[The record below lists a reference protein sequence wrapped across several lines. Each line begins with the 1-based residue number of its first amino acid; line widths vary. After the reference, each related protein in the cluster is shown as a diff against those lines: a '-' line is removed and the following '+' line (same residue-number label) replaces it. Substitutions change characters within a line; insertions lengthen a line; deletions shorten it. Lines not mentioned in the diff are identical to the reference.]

1 MTDQTQRLEI
11 ATVKAEIGSNIVYR
25 FANDPVSAEGIPTDS
40 GDIKNLNQL
49 SADITAD
56 GQAAVVSAVAEGIVD
71 LTGAVDD
78 AASSADRSESAASL
92 AAAASNPYPTI
103 AEGLSATSSSGPA
116 NRFFSV
122 PETGSTLMSLYRND
136 AGSAAKIG
144 GSPSATALL
153 EIREDINSS
162 VGVGSDSANDFMG
175 EDEFMIA
182 RFLVDGSLEMM
193 NGKIFNDA
201 KGLGLSDLAGKEIAK
216 FGVSGSEISGLVV
229 EPSTAPGVEIID
241 DVDFIHPGG
250 DFSGLGEPPS
260 APPSVASVNLEL
272 NQQQVTDFMGVW
284 SYGQSLNEG
293 AYSTP
298 VISTTQLYGNVMIA
312 SGNKIRYGDP
322 YYDASAFVPL
332 IETVRDIDGEA
343 PVTAMCNGVSRRIAE
358 DGESLGGVFV
368 AAAPGRGGQSV
379 EALGPGGNGDYE
391 KMLAQIK
398 DHANLAKSLGK
409 TYSVWAYVWI
419 QGEANYSTTGSG
431 ATSTKS
437 AYKYTQLQL
446 ELFDGLS
453 RELATLGVQKFR
465 PYLFTYQ
472 VGAHRKYSSDTM
484 QIALAQ
490 WRASRARPDVV
501 LAAPAYIFPVI
512 GDNLH
517 LTNEG
522 SWLQGEYL
530 SRAMKKTMIHR
541 DGKWRPLEPVSVD
554 WASTYVDIK
563 FHVPGGQLVL
573 DNALV
578 AAAPNFGFDIRESGA
593 VVTSLISS
601 VSVTGPDTVR
611 LVLSRPAAADA
622 LLSYAR
628 GRAGDPTASGP
639 VIGARGNLRDTHGLY
654 DSTTSPLGNTFA
666 LHNWCVMFEFNR
678 KTGF

>member
-1 MTDQTQRLEI
+1 MSVTSDLARLSLTIDRANELLLSPDIKMMDVGGGVIRPTNAMVMANLATLLGGAMPYDTVELGIIGTVPNTNFTVISADDQT
-11 ATVKAEIGSNIVYR
+11 Y
-25 FANDPVSAEGIPTDS
+25 
-40 GDIKNLNQL
+40 
-49 SADITAD
+49 
-56 GQAAVVSAVAEGIVD
+56 VD
-71 LTGAVDD
+71 
-78 AASSADRSESAASL
+78 
-92 AAAASNPYPTI
+92 
-103 AEGLSATSSSGPA
+103 
-116 NRFFSV
+116 
-122 PETGSTLMSLYRND
+122 LYRNVD
-136 AGSAAKIG
+136 GVPHYIDSYPNTKAID
-144 GSPSATALL
+144 
-153 EIREDINSS
+153 EIRENINTSPS
-162 VGVGSDSANDFMG
+162 DGSDSANDIVDDYDFVV
-175 EDEFMIA
+175 A
-182 RFLVDGSLEMM
+182 RFLTDGSLEMM
-193 NGKIFNDA
+193 GGKVINTENGLALED
-201 KGLGLSDLAGKEIAK
+201 LSGNKMAT
-216 FGVSGSEISGLVV
+216 FGVDSSDVNGLVV
-229 EPSTAPGVEIID
+229 ESSTWPGIEFVD
-241 DVDFIHPGG
+241 DLDFIFPGG
-250 DFSGLGEPPS
+250 EFSGQALPAEVI
-260 APPSVASVNLEL
+260 APQAPATLEL
-272 NQQQVTDFMGVW
+272 NQQQVTDYMGVW
-284 SYGQSLNEG
+284 GYGQSLLVG
-293 AYSTP
+293 AYATP
-298 VISTTQLYGNVMIA
+298 VISTTQEYGNVMIA
-312 SGNKIRYGDP
+312 SGNKIRHGDP

-332 IETVRDIDGEA
+332 VETVREVDGES

-379 EALGPGGNGDYE
+379 EALGPGGNGDFE

-453 RELATLGVQKFR
+453 RELATQGIQKFR

-490 WRASRARPDVV
+490 WRASRMRPDVV
-501 LAAPAYIFPVI
+501 LAAPVYMFPVV

-522 SWLQGEYL
+522 SWLLGEYF
-530 SRAMKKTMIHR
+530 SRAMKETMVR
-541 DGKWRPLEPVSVD
+541 RNGKWRPLEPVSVD
-554 WASTYVDIK
+554 WASDHIDIK
-563 FHVPGGQLVL
+563 FYVPGGQLVL
-573 DNALV
+573 DTELV
-578 AAAPNFGFDIRESGA
+578 AATPNFGFDIREGDA
-593 VVTSLISS
+593 VVSGLISS
-601 VSVTGPDTVR
+601 VSVTSADTVR

-654 DSTTSPLGNTFA
+654 DIVISPLGNTFP
-666 LHNWCVMFEFNR
+666 LHNFCVNFEFNR

>member
-1 MTDQTQRLEI
+1 M
-11 ATVKAEIGSNIVYR
+11 
-25 FANDPVSAEGIPTDS
+25 
-40 GDIKNLNQL
+40 
-49 SADITAD
+49 
-56 GQAAVVSAVAEGIVD
+56 
-71 LTGAVDD
+71 
-78 AASSADRSESAASL
+78 
-92 AAAASNPYPTI
+92 
-103 AEGLSATSSSGPA
+103 SGPSDLARLTVTINTA
-116 NRFFSV
+116 NELLLSDQIKMMDVGGGVMRPTNAKAISDLATQMSGAMIYTSTALGLAGTVSGGFFSV
-122 PETGSTLMSLYRND
+122 TATDSAEYLVLYRND
-136 AGSAAKIG
+136 AGVATEVKRY
-144 GSPSATALL
+144 PSAIAVD
-153 EIREDINSS
+153 EIRENINTFE
-162 VGVGSDSANDFMG
+162 SDAVAHSF
-175 EDEFMIA
+175 EDEN
-182 RFLVDGSLEMM
+182 RFVLLKLMADGTLDMLGGKIKAPGLTVSDEDGSQ
-193 NGKIFNDA
+193 A
-201 KGLGLSDLAGKEIAK
+201 AK
-216 FGVSGSEISGLVV
+216 FGAKQSDINGLVLQ
-229 EPSTAPGVEIID
+229 PSAAPGVEIAD
-241 DVDFIHPGG
+241 ENGFILPGG
-250 DFSGLGEPPS
+250 SFSGN
-260 APPSVASVNLEL
+260 APAPATQVEAPASLEL

-332 IETVRDIDGEA
+332 VETVRDLDGES

-501 LAAPAYIFPVI
+501 MAAPVYMFPVV

-530 SRAMKKTMIHR
+530 SRAMKKTMISR

-554 WASTYVDIK
+554 WTNTYVDIK
-563 FHVPGGQLVL
+563 FHVPGGHLVL
-573 DNALV
+573 DNAL
-578 AAAPNFGFDIRESGA
+578 AATAPNFGFDIRESGA
-593 VVTSLISS
+593 VATSLISS

-611 LVLSRPAAADA
+611 LALSRPAAADG

-628 GRAGDPTASGP
+628 GRSGDPTASGP
-639 VIGARGNLRDTHGLY
+639 VIGARGNLRDTHGLF
-654 DSTTSPLGNTFA
+654 DTATSPSGATYA
-666 LHNWCVMFEFNR
+666 LHNPCVMFEFNR